1 MKKFDYSYLIL
12 ISLVSAMGG
21 LLFGYDW
28 VVIGGAKPFYEPFFG
43 IVDSPALQGWAMSS
57 ALIGCLAGALLA
69 GTFSDRYGRRKML
82 IIAAALFVAS
92 AVGTGATSDFSMFI
106 VYRILGGFAIGIASN
121 LSPMYIAEISP
132 AELRGRFVSMNQLT
146 IVLGILAAQLT
157 NWLLAEPVAPG
168 MTAEAIR
175 ASWNGQMGWRWMFW
189 AENVPAG
196 LFFIFAFLIPESPRW
211 LALRGRREQA
221 TRILAKIGGG
231 EYAREEF
238 GRMQEAIEQDGK
250 GASRGG
256 FRQLLHPSMRKVL
269 VIGIV
274 LAVFQQWCGIN
285 VIFNYA
291 QEIFNAAG
299 YGISDILMNIVVTGV
314 TNVVFTFVAIFL
326 VDRIGRR
333 PLLLFGAGGADADLP
348 ADGRRLLFQP
358 DRNCAAGHRCHG
370 HRLLCHVAGPH
381 HVGGDLRDIP
391 QCRAR
396 SGDVG
401 CDFRALDRLFHPHI
415 YLPAAEQRPRCGR
428 NILDLRNDLPRGVPV
443 HLEARPRNQK
453 QIARR
458 AGKRTDKII
467 KYLNYN

>member
-82 IIAAALFVAS
+82 IIAAALFVVS

-333 PLLLFGAGGADADLP
+333 PLLLFGAGGLTLIY
-348 ADGRRLLFQP
+348 LLMGAAYYFSLTGIALLVIVVMAIACYAMSLAP
-358 DRNCAAGHRCHG
+358 IMWVVISEIFPTAVRGVAMSVATFALWTACFILTYTFPLLNSALGAAGTFWIYGMIC
-370 HRLLCHVAGPH
+370 L
-381 HVGGDLRDIP
+381 VG
-391 QCRAR
+391 
-396 SGDVG
+396 
-401 CDFRALDRLFHPHI
+401 FLFI
-415 YLPAAEQRPRCGR
+415 WKR
-428 NILDLRNDLPRGVPV
+428 VPETKNKS
-443 HLEARPRNQK
+443 LEELEK
-453 QIARR
+453 EL
-458 AGKRTDKII
+458 I
-467 KYLNYN
+467 K